1 MYESVSERKKRSVDI
16 QILPEEA
23 KQKLDNGGKVIL
35 LDVREQWEYDLARIE
50 GAKLIPLGQLQQRVN
65 ELEPEAEIIV
75 YCHHGMRSFHATM
88 FLRQQGFPKAQNLA
102 GGIDGWSQRVDS
114 SVPRYQG
121 L

>member
-1 MYESVSERKKRSVDI
+1 MEI

-23 KQKLDNGGKVIL
+23 KKKLEKQDVTL
-35 LDVREQWEYDLARIE
+35 LDVREQWEYDMARIE

-65 ELEPEAEIIV
+65 ELDPQSEIIV
-75 YCHHGMRSFHATM
+75 YCHHGVRSFHATM
-88 FLRQQGFPKAQNLA
+88 FLRKMGYEKVQNLA
-102 GGIDGWSQRVDS
+102 GGIDGWSLKVDS

>member
-1 MYESVSERKKRSVDI
+1 MNI

-23 KQKLDNGGKVIL
+23 KQKLDDGSKVIL

-50 GAKLIPLGQLQQRVN
+50 GGKLIPMGQLQQRMN
-65 ELEPEAEIIV
+65 ELDPEAEIIV

-88 FLRQQGFPKAQNLA
+88 FLRQQGFSKVQNLA
-102 GGIDGWSQRVDS
+102 GGIDGWSQRVDP